1 TISAT
6 GTIIL
11 ATSTAGVYT
20 VYNNVPAANGCAA
33 TVDSTTIEI
42 LQIDD
47 ASFSYL
53 LGNTYCTND
62 PNPLATLTGT
72 TGGSFTIV
80 PSGTIN
86 ATTGEIDISATGV
99 GTFTIFYNTTTAGNP
114 CPVIDSVQITI
125 TNQNTISINPA
136 DSSICLNDSLSLS
149 VSTTGN
155 GIVTWYSDA
164 AGTNVIGTGNPFT
177 PLLSSTGNFTFY
189 AAFVGACSSEMD
201 TVSVTVQQV
210 IAQASGNPFSGS
222 SPLNVQFNNGSTGAT
237 SYLWDFANGNIDS
250 ILNPTQIY
258 TLPGSYQVMLIAT
271 DGLCW
276 DTAFVIIEVF
286 NESNILIPTV
296 FTPNGDGNNDF
307 FRVDGE
313 NLKSVDGEIYNR
325 WGQKMFAWGNV
336 NGYWDGRTLSGSE
349 APDGTYFY
357 IINAEGID
365 GKKYFQKGTL
375 SLFR

>member
-1 TISAT
+1 M
-6 GTIIL
+6 
-11 ATSTAGVYT
+11 
-20 VYNNVPAANGCAA
+20 
-33 TVDSTTIEI
+33 DS
-42 LQIDD
+42 
-47 ASFSYL
+47 
-53 LGNTYCTND
+53 
-62 PNPLATLTGT
+62 
-72 TGGSFTIV
+72 
-80 PSGTIN
+80 
-86 ATTGEIDISATGV
+86 
-99 GTFTIFYNTTTAGNP
+99 
-114 CPVIDSVQITI
+114 
-125 TNQNTISINPA
+125 
-136 DSSICLNDSLSLS
+136 
-149 VSTTGN
+149 
-155 GIVTWYSDA
+155 
-164 AGTNVIGTGNPFT
+164 
-177 PLLSSTGNFTFY
+177 
-189 AAFVGACSSEMD
+189 
-201 TVSVTVQQV
+201 VSVTVQQV
-210 IAQASGNPFSGS
+210 IAQASGSPLSGS

-237 SYLWDFANGNIDS
+237 SYLWDFANGNTDS

-313 NLKSVDGEIYNR
+313 NLKSVEGEIYNR

-336 NGYWDGRTLSGSE
+336 NGFWDGRTLSGSE

-375 SLFR
+375 NLFR